1 MIYYDPHFR
10 SDVILSAL
18 LQAFIFVLQSLEKIY
33 IFGLCGIFGC
43 STSNDHWKK
52 CQAAKLSV
60 WYPALAM
67 HIWCGGMC
75 GHETSVRTNKVLH
88 LVFSLFSF

>member
-43 STSNDHWKK
+43 STSNDHWKN
-52 CQAAKLSV
+52 AKLLNCQSGIQLLQCIHGV
-60 WYPALAM
+60 EA
-67 HIWCGGMC
+67 CVGM
-75 GHETSVRTNKVLH
+75 KLP
-88 LVFSLFSF
+88 